1 MIKSTPSKLDGVLLI
16 EPKVIGDHRGF
27 FMESWRLD
35 AYKQIGVSGP
45 FVQDNVSRSARGV
58 LRGLHYQQPHPQ
70 GKLVGVLSGEVY
82 DVVVDLRVDSPT
94 FRHWQGYRISADNHK
109 QLWIP
114 AGFAHGYQVL
124 SDDAVFAYKCTDY
137 YRQECEV
144 TLRWD
149 DPVLGIDWP
158 LAEPIVSEK
167 DRAGLP
173 LQAIEH
179 SRLFSAARACL
190 A

>member
-16 EPKVIGDHRGF
+16 EPKVIGDQRGF